1 MRSDGVARFG
11 DVCRCGSGY
20 PAVLASQDISRLA
33 HLYVCD
39 GLLTY
44 RIGQVT
50 GLDRQRVARLLRR
63 AGVTLR
69 PRGAGGMRPERRR
82 GDPPNLPEIFAELY
96 VHRHLTTEQVGAVLG
111 IPARTVRDRLRRY
124 GIRPRTRGGWER
136 EERRVLPASVL
147 WDLYSRDGLSA
158 DEVGRRLDTTR
169 TAVLR
174 NAHDLGLPVR
184 TGGCVPLPGP
194 NEIELVNALYADE
207 RVCAVLAEHQIPQVP
222 AGGPIWQRF
231 PQPLPLTR
239 RLVEDLY
246 WRCGV
251 GLHHIELLTGQ
262 PAKTV
267 RGFMRGTGITPR
279 HTGGRSPFLAAM
291 AGERPA
297 GLMPEQP
304 AQQLAVGSQ
313 RVLRFKRIA
322 QRRCPVPLQSGSL
335 PDLTRMFSQRHRS
348 GRPAAS
354 CWLWYGHGRDLLWL
368 GGRGAVRV
376 QRDGLG
382 CTAPELVA
390 CCLTCGY
397 VEPLMRFCSTR

>member
-1 MRSDGVARFG
+1 M
-11 DVCRCGSGY
+11 
-20 PAVLASQDISRLA
+20 
-33 HLYVCD
+33 
-39 GLLTY
+39 
-44 RIGQVT
+44 
-50 GLDRQRVARLLRR
+50 
-63 AGVTLR
+63 TLR

-82 GDPPNLPEIFAELY
+82 GDPSNLPEIFAELY

-136 EERRVLPASVL
+136 EERRVLPASAL

-184 TGGCVPLPGP
+184 AGGCVPLPGT

-207 RVCAVLAEHQIPQVP
+207 LVCAVLAEHRIRQVP

-262 PAKTV
+262 PAMTV
-267 RGFMRGTGITPR
+267 RGFMRRTGITPR
-279 HTGGRSPFLAAM
+279 HTGGRSPFLRRWRASA
-291 AGERPA
+291 RP
-297 GLMPEQP
+297 GLCPNSRRSNWQS
-304 AQQLAVGSQ
+304 ARSGFCGSSG
-313 RVLRFKRIA
+313 LRSA
-322 QRRCPVPLQSGSL
+322 RCPVPLQSGSL
-335 PDLTRMFSQRHRS
+335 PDLTRMFSRRHRS

-382 CTAPELVA
+382 CTCTASELDA